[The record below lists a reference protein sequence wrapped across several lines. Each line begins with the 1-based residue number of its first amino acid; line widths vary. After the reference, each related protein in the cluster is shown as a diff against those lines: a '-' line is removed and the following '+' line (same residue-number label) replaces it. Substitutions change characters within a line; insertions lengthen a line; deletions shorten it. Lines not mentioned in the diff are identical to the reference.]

1 MDNIARLSREC
12 FFETM
17 IKCNFIP
24 KSVIYY
30 TCCSLY
36 VHKNVYSLFLFLTV
50 TLFFQV
56 KINLHET
63 IIFRRKER
71 KRKRRNSPP
80 KKSNENK
87 GKHTPPS
94 DRVKRI
100 VHKNTTTNSY
110 VIGVVEQ
117 SGAESA
123 K

>member
-50 TLFFQV
+50 TLYFQV
-56 KINLHET
+56 KIITYIFFFSNCEEKET
-63 IIFRRKER
+63 NIPILKRRK
-71 KRKRRNSPP
+71 
-80 KKSNENK
+80 
-87 GKHTPPS
+87 
-94 DRVKRI
+94 
-100 VHKNTTTNSY
+100 
-110 VIGVVEQ
+110 IGINYL
-117 SGAESA
+117 S
-123 K
+123 